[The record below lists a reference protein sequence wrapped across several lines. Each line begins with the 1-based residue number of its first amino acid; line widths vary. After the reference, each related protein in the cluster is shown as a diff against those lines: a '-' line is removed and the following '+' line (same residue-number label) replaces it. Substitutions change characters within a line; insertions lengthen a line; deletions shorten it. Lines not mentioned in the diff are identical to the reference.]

1 MATRAERLTEREQK
15 LRQKLAEIQAQKTKL
30 SETERKRDT
39 RRKILIGAAVL
50 KAVDQ
55 GNVPEE
61 ELRQIL
67 ETFVTVARDREFLG
81 LPPKAPAE
89 DTEGEAP
96 EAPADGFLE
105 V

>member
-15 LRQKLAEIQAQKTKL
+15 LRQKLAKIQAQQAKL
-30 SETERKRDT
+30 SETKRKRDT

-50 KAVDQ
+50 KAVEQ

-61 ELRQIL
+61 ELRQLL
-67 ETFVTVARDREFLG
+67 ETFVTVARDREFLD
-81 LPPKAPAE
+81 LPPKTAAE
-89 DTEGEAP
+89 DTEGEAL

>member
-1 MATRAERLTEREQK
+1 MATRTERLTEREQK
-15 LRQKLAEIQAQKTKL
+15 LRQKLAEIQAAKAKL

-50 KAVDQ
+50 KAVGQ
-55 GNVPEE
+55 GNVPED

-81 LPPKAPAE
+81 LPPKAAAE
-89 DTEGEAP
+89 DAKGETP
-96 EAPADGFLE
+96 EASADGFLE

>member
-15 LRQKLAEIQAQKTKL
+15 LRQKLAEIQAAKAKL

-55 GNVPEE
+55 GNVPED

>member
-15 LRQKLAEIQAQKTKL
+15 LRQKLAEIQAAKAKL

-55 GNVPEE
+55 GNVPED

-67 ETFVTVARDREFLG
+67 ETFVTVARDRELLG
-81 LPPKAPAE
+81 LPPKAPDE
-89 DTEGEAP
+89 DT
-96 EAPADGFLE
+96 
-105 V
+105 